1 MKKSRSPLSFLPFA
15 AMPPRQ
21 LINLSIV
28 GLTLFVVGL
37 SGVMAWQSYRDYR
50 ANQQMVLADTMSD
63 QLIRAAGITATER
76 GLTSA
81 ALGMGRQAS
90 PDIRGRIGELR
101 QRGDVAWQAAL
112 VSAEALKMAGV
123 NHDLPASIDAA
134 KQAQHN
140 FLDAREQA
148 DRCLTESADCVI
160 RGPEWI
166 KVSSALIGTAERLRE
181 EVFLAVESPRH
192 VAQLDQT
199 MKRWSAV
206 ASENAGLERGI
217 LAWHIGSHRPL
228 QAPTLESL
236 KASRGEV
243 DRTTREL
250 IAFSM
255 RPDSDARIRRAVAVM
270 QASFLD
276 TFEHQRRQVYAAAG
290 SGQYPVDAGQWME
303 DATRAI
309 DSLLAISSVTS
320 QITHEHANRAIQ
332 AAKWKMV
339 FQFIVMLFALG
350 FAVVSLTRVRQTA
363 NDLFRQKE
371 MAEITLNSIGD
382 AVITTDAEG
391 RVENLNPVA
400 EEMTGWSNAEAH
412 GHKVSEVFHIVNG
425 LSREPEPN
433 PIEACLRNRCVVG
446 LGTNTVLVRRD
457 GAEFVIEDSAAPILD
472 RNGNIV
478 GAVMVFYDVSLMHRI
493 PHLLSYHAAHDAL
506 TGLIN
511 RREFERRLSEL
522 LVQAKHTHQQH
533 ALAYLDLDQFKLV
546 NDTCGHAVGDRL
558 LCQITFLLKEKV
570 RDADTLARLGGD
582 EFGLLLENC
591 PLERAQQITQELL
604 ETVKDFRFVWQ
615 GHSFDIGVSIGL
627 VPITEDSVTPAEVLS
642 EADAACFTAKEKG
655 RNRVQVYQPG
665 DMEMARRHGEM
676 QWVSRLHKAMDENR
690 FRLHCQT
697 IAPLNGDLA
706 KHGEVLL
713 RLEDE
718 DGNLVPPMAF
728 LPAAER
734 YNLMPAI
741 DRWVIG
747 AALTAIGEY
756 LRQQQ
761 DPRRLMCN
769 INLSGAS
776 LGEPGLQSYIDE
788 QLALHQVPPDTIC
801 FEITESVAIANLERA
816 ATFMHAMRQKGCRFA
831 LDDFGSGL
839 SSFAYLKT
847 LPVDY
852 LKIDGVFVKDVA
864 HDPVARAMVQA
875 IHTVGHVMGIK
886 TVAEYVENDRILA
899 ALREI
904 GVDYAQG
911 YGIAHP
917 RPMEEC
923 LRTCGVKGG

>member
-1 MKKSRSPLSFLPFA
+1 MS
-15 AMPPRQ
+15 PRQ

-37 SGVMAWQSYRDYR
+37 SGVMAWQSYQDYR

-81 ALGMGRQAS
+81 VLGMGRQAS

-112 VSAEALKMAGV
+112 TSAEALKAAGI
-123 NHDLPASIDAA
+123 NHGFPVAIDVA
-134 KQAQHN
+134 KQAQHSL
-140 FLDAREQA
+140 LDAREQV
-148 DRCLTESADCVI
+148 DRCLAEPADCAI
-160 RGPEWI
+160 SGPEWI
-166 KVSSALIGTAERLRE
+166 KVSSTLIAEASRLRE
-181 EVFLAVESPRH
+181 DVFLRVESPRH
-192 VAQLDQT
+192 VALLDRT
-199 MKRWSAV
+199 MKRWAAV

-217 LAWHIGSHRPL
+217 LAWHIGARQPL
-228 QAPTLESL
+228 REPILDDLNTY
-236 KASRGEV
+236 RGEV
-243 DRTTREL
+243 GRTIREM
-250 IAFSM
+250 IAFSE
-255 RPDSDARIRRAVAVM
+255 RPDTDGRIARAVQTM
-270 QASFLD
+270 QVSFLD
-276 TFEHQRRQVYAAAG
+276 EYEHQRRQVYAAAA
-290 SGQYPVDAGQWME
+290 SGQYPMDAGQWL
-303 DATRAI
+303 DAATHAI
-309 DSLLAISSVTS
+309 DSLLAVSTAIS
-320 QITHEHANRAIQ
+320 QITGEHANRVMQ
-332 AAKWKMV
+332 AAMWKMV
-339 FQFIVMLFALG
+339 FQFVVAFFALG
-350 FAVVSLTRVRQTA
+350 FAVVSVTRVRQTA

-400 EEMTGWSNAEAH
+400 EEMIGWSNAEAH
-412 GHKVSEVFHIVNG
+412 GHKVSEVFRLVNG
-425 LSREPEPN
+425 LNREPEPN
-433 PIEACLRNRCVVG
+433 PIESCLRNRCVVG

-457 GAEFVIEDSAAPILD
+457 GTEFVIEDSAAPILD
-472 RNGNIV
+472 RDGKIV

-493 PHLLSYHAAHDAL
+493 PHLLSYHAAHDTL

-511 RREFERRLSEL
+511 RREFERRLTEL

-570 RDADTLARLGGD
+570 RDTDTLARLGGD

-591 PLERAQQITQELL
+591 PLERAQQITEELL
-604 ETVKDFRFVWQ
+604 ETVRSFRFVWQ

-665 DMEMARRHGEM
+665 DMEMAKRHGEM
-676 QWVSRLHKAMDENR
+676 QWVSRLRKAMDENR

-706 KHGEVLL
+706 RHGEVLL

-718 DGNLVPPMAF
+718 DGKLVPPMAF

-747 AALTAIGEY
+747 AALATIGDY
-756 LRQQQ
+756 LRQKQ

-776 LGEPGLQSYIDE
+776 LGEPGLQDYIDE

-816 ATFMHAMRQKGCRFA
+816 ATFMHALRQKGCRFA

-886 TVAEYVENDRILA
+886 TVAEYVENDQILA
-899 ALREI
+899 VLREI

-911 YGIAHP
+911 FGIAHP
-917 RPMEEC
+917 RPMSEC
-923 LRTCGVKGG
+923 LRTCGLKGA

>member
-37 SGVMAWQSYRDYR
+37 SGVMAWQSYQDYR
-50 ANQQMVLADTMSD
+50 ANQQMVLADTLSD

-81 ALGMGRQAS
+81 ALGLGRQAS

-101 QRGDVAWQAAL
+101 QRSNVAWQSAL
-112 VSAEALKMAGV
+112 ASAEVLKAAGV
-123 NHDLPASIDAA
+123 NHDFPASIETA
-134 KQAQHN
+134 KQAQDD
-140 FLDAREQA
+140 FLSAREQT
-148 DRCLTESADCVI
+148 DRCLSESADCAI
-160 RGPEWI
+160 SGPEWI

-192 VAQLDQT
+192 VAQLDRT
-199 MKRWSAV
+199 MKRWAAV
-206 ASENAGLERGI
+206 ASEEAGLERGI
-217 LAWHIGSHRPL
+217 LAWHIGLHRPL

-236 KASRGEV
+236 KACRGEV
-243 DRTTREL
+243 DRTTREM
-250 IAFSM
+250 ITFSM
-255 RPDSDARIRRAVAVM
+255 RPDSDARIRRAVEVM
-270 QASFLD
+270 QVSFLD
-276 TFEHQRRQVYAAAG
+276 TFERQRRQVYAASE

-320 QITHEHANRAIQ
+320 QITREHANRAMQ
-332 AAKWKMV
+332 AAKWQMF
-339 FQFIVMLFALG
+339 FQFVVAFFALG

-363 NDLFRQKE
+363 NDLFHQKE

-382 AVITTDAEG
+382 AVITTDAEA

-412 GHKVSEVFHIVNG
+412 GHKISEVFQIVNG
-425 LSREPEPN
+425 LSRDPEPN
-433 PIEACLRNRCVVG
+433 PIETCLRNRCVVG

-457 GAEFVIEDSAAPILD
+457 GAEFVVEDSAAPILD
-472 RNGNIV
+472 RNGNVV

-591 PLERAQQITQELL
+591 PLERAQHITEELL

-627 VPITEDSVTPAEVLS
+627 VPISEDSVTPAEVLS

-706 KHGEVLL
+706 RHGEVLL

-718 DGNLVPPMAF
+718 DGTLVPPMAF

-747 AALTAIGEY
+747 AALATIGEY
-756 LRQQQ
+756 LHQQQ
-761 DPRRLMCN
+761 DQRRLMCN

-776 LGEPGLQSYIDE
+776 LGEPGLQKYIDE

-852 LKIDGVFVKDVA
+852 LKIDGVFVRDVA
-864 HDPVARAMVQA
+864 NDPVARAMVQA

-886 TVAEYVENDRILA
+886 TVAEYVENDQILA

-923 LRTCGVKGG
+923 LRTCGLKGG

>member
-15 AMPPRQ
+15 VMPPRQ

-50 ANQQMVLADTMSD
+50 ANQQMVLADTLSD

-101 QRGDVAWQAAL
+101 QRGDVAWQTAL
-112 VSAEALKMAGV
+112 ASAEALKATGL
-123 NHDLPASIDAA
+123 NHDFPAAIEVA
-134 KQAQHN
+134 KQAQYS
-140 FLDAREQA
+140 LLGAREQT
-148 DRCLTESADCVI
+148 DRCLAESTDCAI
-160 RGPEWI
+160 SGPEWI
-166 KVSSALIGTAERLRE
+166 KASSALIAEAEGMRE

-192 VAQLDQT
+192 VALLDRT
-199 MKRWSAV
+199 MKRWAAV
-206 ASENAGLERGI
+206 ASEEAGLERGI
-217 LAWHIGSHRPL
+217 LAWHIGARRPL
-228 QAPTLESL
+228 QVPDMKDL
-236 KASRGEV
+236 KACRSEV
-243 DRTTREL
+243 DRTTREM
-250 IAFSM
+250 IAFSE
-255 RPDSDARIRRAVAVM
+255 RPDTDARIRRAVQVM
-270 QASFLD
+270 QVSFLNE
-276 TFEHQRRQVYAAAG
+276 FERQRRQVYAAVE
-290 SGQYPVDAGQWME
+290 SGQYPMDAGQWV
-303 DATRAI
+303 DAATRAI
-309 DSLLAISSVTS
+309 DSLLAVSTTVS
-320 QITHEHANRAIQ
+320 QITNEYANRAMR
-332 AAKWKMV
+332 AAKWKMG
-339 FQFIVMLFALG
+339 FQFVVALFALG
-350 FAVVSLTRVRQTA
+350 FAGLSLTRVRQTA

-412 GHKVSEVFHIVNG
+412 GHKISEVFHIVNG

-457 GAEFVIEDSAAPILD
+457 GAEFVVEDSAAPILD
-472 RNGNIV
+472 RNGNTV

-591 PLERAQQITQELL
+591 PLERAQHITEELL
-604 ETVKDFRFVWQ
+604 GVVRNFRFVWQ
-615 GHSFDIGVSIGL
+615 GHSFDIGVSVGL

-642 EADAACFTAKEKG
+642 EADAACFAAKEKG

-706 KHGEVLL
+706 RHGEVLL

-747 AALTAIGEY
+747 AALATIGEY

-776 LGEPGLQSYIDE
+776 LGEPGLQKYIDE

-816 ATFMHAMRQKGCRFA
+816 ATFMHALRQKGCRFA

-886 TVAEYVENDRILA
+886 TVAEYVENEQILVV
-899 ALREI
+899 LREI

-911 YGIAHP
+911 FGIAHP

-923 LRTCGVKGG
+923 LRTCGVKGA

>member
-1 MKKSRSPLSFLPFA
+1 MKRLRSLHLYRSVL
-15 AMPPRQ
+15 AMNPRQ

-37 SGVMAWQSYRDYR
+37 SGAMAWQSYRDYR
-50 ANQQMVLADTMSD
+50 ANRQMVLADTLSD

-81 ALGMGRQAS
+81 ALGLGRQVS
-90 PDIRGRIGELR
+90 PAMRSRIGELR
-101 QRGDVAWQAAL
+101 QQGDGAWRTAL
-112 VSAEALKMAGV
+112 ASAEALKTAGV
-123 NHDLPASIDAA
+123 NHDFPALIEAA
-134 KQAQHN
+134 KQSQHG
-140 FLDAREQA
+140 LLGAREAA
-148 DRCLTESADCVI
+148 DRCLAAPADCPI
-160 RGPEWI
+160 SGLEWI
-166 KVSSALIGTAERLRE
+166 KASSALIAEAERLRE

-192 VAQLDQT
+192 VALLDRT
-199 MKRWSAV
+199 MKRWAAV
-206 ASENAGLERGI
+206 ASEEAGLERGI
-217 LAWHIGSHRPL
+217 LAWHIGSHLPL
-228 QAPTLESL
+228 QAPALDDL
-236 KASRGEV
+236 KACRNEV
-243 DRTTREL
+243 NRTTREM
-250 IAFSM
+250 IAFSE
-255 RPDSDARIRRAVAVM
+255 RPGSDARIKRAVQVM
-270 QASFLD
+270 QVSFLNE
-276 TFEHQRRQVYAAAG
+276 FEHQRHQVYAAAA
-290 SGQYPVDAGQWME
+290 SGQYPMDAGQWV
-303 DATRAI
+303 DAATRAI
-309 DSLLAISSVTS
+309 DSLLAISATIS
-320 QITHEHANRAIQ
+320 QITNEHATRAMR
-332 AAKWKMV
+332 AAKWKMG
-339 FQFIVMLFALG
+339 FQFVVALFALG
-350 FAVVSLTRVRQTA
+350 FAGLSLTRVRQTA

-382 AVITTDAEG
+382 AVITTDAEA
-391 RVENLNPVA
+391 RIDTLNPVA
-400 EEMTGWSNAEAH
+400 EEMIGWSNAEAR
-412 GHKVSEVFHIVNG
+412 GHTLDEVFNLVNG
-425 LSREPEPN
+425 LTREPEPN
-433 PIEACLRNRCVVG
+433 PIETCLRNRCVVG

-472 RNGNIV
+472 RDGAIV

-591 PLERAQQITQELL
+591 PLERAQLITEELL
-604 ETVKDFRFVWQ
+604 GVVKNFRFVWQ

-642 EADAACFTAKEKG
+642 EADAACFAAKEKG

-676 QWVSRLHKAMDENR
+676 QWVSRLRKAMEENR

-697 IAPLNGDLA
+697 IASLNGDLA
-706 KHGEVLL
+706 RHGEILL

-718 DGNLVPPMAF
+718 DGSLVPPMAF

-747 AALTAIGEY
+747 AALTTIGDY
-756 LRQQQ
+756 LRRQQ
-761 DPRRLMCN
+761 DSRRLMCN

-776 LGEPGLQSYIDE
+776 LGEPGLQDYIDE

-886 TVAEYVENDRILA
+886 TVAEYVENEQILA
-899 ALREI
+899 VLREI

-917 RPMEEC
+917 CPMGEC
-923 LRTCGVKGG
+923 LQSCGVKGA